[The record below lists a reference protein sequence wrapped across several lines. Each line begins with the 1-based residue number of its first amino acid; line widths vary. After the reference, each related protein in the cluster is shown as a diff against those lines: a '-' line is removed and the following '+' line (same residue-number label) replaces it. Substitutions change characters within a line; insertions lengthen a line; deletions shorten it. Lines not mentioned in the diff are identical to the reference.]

1 METKVVCVM
10 YSRVRKRGEDVPKPQ
25 SSLSLP
31 SSHCL
36 VSLTNGIWFTTKQF
50 SCTLL
55 SWSSNINTNGKCYRE
70 DIWFL
75 HLVSMKSLF
84 NLAKK
89 ILLTLGTLIFYD
101 HDKII
106 FQCNYQAHMDLVFFF
121 FFSTIHNNLSYR
133 IVVTKYVY
141 L

>member
-25 SSLSLP
+25 SSLSLSLSLP
-31 SSHCL
+31 SSHYL
-36 VSLTNGIWFTTKQF
+36 VSLTNSIWFTTNQF

-70 DIWFL
+70 DILFL

-89 ILLTLGTLIFYD
+89 ILLTLGTLIFDD

-121 FFSTIHNNLSYR
+121 FLNYSQQFI
-133 IVVTKYVY
+133 I
-141 L
+141 

>member
-1 METKVVCVM
+1 MWCTLESEKEGKM
-10 YSRVRKRGEDVPKPQ
+10 SLNPKAL
-25 SSLSLP
+25 SLSLSLP
-31 SSHCL
+31 SSHYL
-36 VSLTNGIWFTTKQF
+36 VSLTNSIWFTTNQF

-121 FFSTIHNNLSYR
+121 FSTIHNNLSYR

-141 L
+141 LYIPI